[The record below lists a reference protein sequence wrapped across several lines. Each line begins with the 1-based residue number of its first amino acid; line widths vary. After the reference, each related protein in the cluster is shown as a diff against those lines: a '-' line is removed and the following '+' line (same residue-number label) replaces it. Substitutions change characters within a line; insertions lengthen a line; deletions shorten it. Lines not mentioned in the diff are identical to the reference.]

1 MKKKGRICGT
11 IGLILSLALAG
22 GTVIY
27 STMFDKNAVGK
38 AEKPFGAATTGSVFN
53 RKGFDETKK
62 LVDET
67 EGVFEGTNKDAKYK
81 SYTLSFNA
89 SYSITYKTETGQE
102 VSDVN
107 TEGMIYTDADYSY
120 IKISSKTLSG
130 RTYSVTA
137 AEYAFSKPKSD
148 RYYVRSNTYTALS
161 NPSDSVLGD
170 KAKWTERAFEDD
182 VIDGTELLLYGVY
195 EAFGGM
201 AEIFEF
207 GASEDKI
214 LIGATGEYSFKGPAQ
229 AADKYEAECRFTVGC
244 RPTVRYTTSV
254 TDPKNVSSPI
264 SKMTQTI
271 VFSYSNLNNTKVS
284 LPDSLKKAMEAK

>member
-1 MKKKGRICGT
+1 
-11 IGLILSLALAG
+11 
-22 GTVIY
+22 
-27 STMFDKNAVGK
+27 
-38 AEKPFGAATTGSVFN
+38 
-53 RKGFDETKK
+53 
-62 LVDET
+62 
-67 EGVFEGTNKDAKYK
+67 
-81 SYTLSFNA
+81 
-89 SYSITYKTETGQE
+89 
-102 VSDVN
+102 
-107 TEGMIYTDADYSY
+107 MIYTDADYSY
-120 IKISSKTLSG
+120 IKISSTTLSG

-170 KAKWTERAFEDD
+170 KAKWTERSFADCLIED
-182 VIDGTELLLYGVY
+182 TELLLYEVY
-195 EAFGGM
+195 EAFGSL
-201 AEIFEF
+201 ADVFEF
-207 GASEDKI
+207 GASENKI

>member
-1 MKKKGRICGT
+1 MDT
-11 IGLILSLALAG
+11 
-22 GTVIY
+22 
-27 STMFDKNAVGK
+27 
-38 AEKPFGAATTGSVFN
+38 
-53 RKGFDETKK
+53 
-62 LVDET
+62 
-67 EGVFEGTNKDAKYK
+67 
-81 SYTLSFNA
+81 
-89 SYSITYKTETGQE
+89 
-102 VSDVN
+102 
-107 TEGMIYTDADYSY
+107 Y
-120 IKISSKTLSG
+120 IKISSTALSG

-170 KAKWTERAFEDD
+170 KAKWTERAFVAD
-182 VIDGTELLLYGVY
+182 VIDWTEQLLYGVY

-207 GASEDKI
+207 GASENKI

-244 RPTVRYTTSV
+244 RPIVRYTTSV
-254 TDPKNVSSPI
+254 TDPEISSQI

-284 LPDSLKKAMEAK
+284 LPDSLKKVMEAKS